1 MFSIKNP
8 YHYLAIF
15 GVLVAVSYFA
25 PRIKQSF
32 DSNDEYELIKKYLLN
47 DSPLYGFN
55 KPKLWIHSKYEVNAR
70 KWKSFHSRNST
81 DLNQPYIHLTIKT
94 IINHCGNDFNICLI
108 DDESFSKLI
117 PSWDIDLMNIA
128 EPHKSQYRQIG
139 MMQLL
144 YYYGGMT
151 LPNSFL
157 CMKNL
162 KELYNNGIANGLP
175 FVCENVNH
183 TTNLMQEK
191 QKLLFSPD
199 ISIVG
204 APKNHAIILE
214 FIEYLKT
221 LYANGHFT
229 SEMDF
234 LGKTAHWCKGKIDT
248 NSMNLIGGEYI
259 GVKSHKRKPILLENL
274 MEEEFLDTIPNMFGI
289 YIPREQIL
297 KRTKYQWFAVL
308 PAEEVLKSNAIIVK
322 YLKASIV
329 DSTDEYYKSS
339 ETRSVVAI

>member
-1 MFSIKNP
+1 M
-8 YHYLAIF
+8 
-15 GVLVAVSYFA
+15 
-25 PRIKQSF
+25 
-32 DSNDEYELIKKYLLN
+32 N

-55 KPKLWIHSKYEVNAR
+55 KPKLWIHSKYEINAR

-117 PSWDIDLMNIA
+117 PSWDIDLENIA
-128 EPHKSQYRQIG
+128 DPHKSQYRHLG

-162 KELYNNGIANGLP
+162 KELYNNGISNGKA

-183 TTNLMQEK
+183 TTNIVEEK

-199 ISIVG
+199 VSIMG
-204 APKNHAIILE
+204 SAKNDPTILE
-214 FIEYLKT
+214 MIEDLKHMYL
-221 LYANGHFT
+221 NGHF
-229 SEMDF
+229 SNENEF
-234 LGKTAHWCKGKIDT
+234 LGKMSHWCKNKVNIG
-248 NSMNLIGGEYI
+248 SMNLIGGEYI
-259 GVKSHKRKPILLENL
+259 GVKTQKRKPILLENL
-274 MEEEFLDTIPNMFGI
+274 MEEEFLDTISGIFGI
-289 YIPREQIL
+289 YIPGHQIL
-297 KRTKYQWFAVL
+297 KRTKYQWFTVL
-308 PAEEVLKSNAIIVK
+308 PAEELLKSNAIIVK
-322 YLKASIV
+322 HLKASIV
-329 DSTDEYYKSS
+329 DSIDEYYKKS
-339 ETRSVVAI
+339 EIRSVVAI

>member
-25 PRIKQSF
+25 PKIKHSF
-32 DSNDEYELIKKYLLN
+32 ESNDEYELIKKYLLN
-47 DSPLYGFN
+47 ESPLYGFN
-55 KPKLWIHSKYEVNAR
+55 KPKLWIHSKYEINAR

-183 TTNLMQEK
+183 TTNLVQEK

-221 LYANGHFT
+221 LYSNGHFT

-234 LGKTAHWCKGKIDT
+234 LGKTAHWCKGKIDI

-274 MEEEFLDTIPNMFGI
+274 MEEEFLDTIPTIFGI

-308 PAEEVLKSNAIIVK
+308 PAQELLKSNSIIVK

-329 DSTDEYYKSS
+329 DSTDEYYKNS
-339 ETRSVVAI
+339 ELRSVVAI

>member
-117 PSWDIDLMNIA
+117 PNWDIDLMNVA
-128 EPHKSQYRQIG
+128 EPHKSQCRQIG

-162 KELYNNGIANGLP
+162 KELYNNGISSNKP

-214 FIEYLKT
+214 FVEYLKT

-229 SEMDF
+229 SEMEF
-234 LGKTAHWCKGKIDT
+234 LGKTAHWCKGKIDI

-274 MEEEFLDTIPNMFGI
+274 MEEEFLDTIPTMFGI

-308 PAEEVLKSNAIIVK
+308 PSEEVLKSNAIIVK

>member
-25 PRIKQSF
+25 PKIKQSF
-32 DSNDEYELIKKYLLN
+32 ESNDEYELIKKYLLN
-47 DSPLYGFN
+47 ESPLYGFN
-55 KPKLWIHSKYEVNAR
+55 KPKLWIHSKYEINAR

-183 TTNLMQEK
+183 TTNLVQEK

-221 LYANGHFT
+221 LYSNGHFT

-234 LGKTAHWCKGKIDT
+234 LGKTAHWCKGKIDI

-274 MEEEFLDTIPNMFGI
+274 MEEEFLDTIPTIFGI

-308 PAEEVLKSNAIIVK
+308 PAQELLKSNSIIVK

-329 DSTDEYYKSS
+329 DSTDEYYKNS
-339 ETRSVVAI
+339 ELRSVVAI

>member
-1 MFSIKNP
+1 MFSSKNP

-15 GVLVAVSYFA
+15 SIVIAISYIV
-25 PRIKQSF
+25 PKIKQSF
-32 DSNDEYELIKKYLLN
+32 ETNNEYELIKKYLLN

-55 KPKLWIHSKYEVNAR
+55 KPKLWIHSKYEINAR

-108 DDESFSKLI
+108 DDDTFSKLI
-117 PSWDIDLMNIA
+117 PDWDIDLETIA
-128 EPHKSQYRQIG
+128 EPHKSQYRHLG
-139 MMQLL
+139 MMKLL

-162 KELYNNGIANGLP
+162 KELYDNAIVYGKP

-183 TTNLMQEK
+183 TTNIVEEN

-199 ISIVG
+199 VSIMG
-204 APKNHAIILE
+204 APKNNDIILE
-214 FIEYLKT
+214 MIEDMKRMYVS
-221 LYANGHFT
+221 GHFT
-229 SEMDF
+229 IENKF
-234 LGKTAHWCKGKIDT
+234 LGKMSHWCKHKI
-248 NSMNLIGGEYI
+248 NMGSMNLIGGEYI
-259 GVKSHKRKPILLENL
+259 GVKTQKRRPILLENL
-274 MEEEFLDTIPNMFGI
+274 MEEEFLDIMPNAFGI
-289 YIPREQIL
+289 YIPREQLL

-308 PAEEVLKSNAIIVK
+308 PSEEVLKSNAIIVK
-322 YLKASIV
+322 HLKASIV
-329 DSTDEYYKSS
+329 DSTDEYYKNS
-339 ETRSVVAI
+339 ELRSVVAI